1 MYLIYWIELVTMGF
15 VYVEFIFSTG
25 ISYRGVAR
33 FTGDYACCFWCHGAS
48 CPANT
53 RRDKHVIIT
62 WKRHFGVIITCLLR
76 FVYAGCIPYIS
87 PLFVDMI
94 FKRQLVSRFD
104 KVASCFLY
112 LCPFTH
118 IWLYISF
125 YMQIVFVY
133 LDMKMPYLIYFALFP
148 RLNEFYFKSTPFHT
162 NAVGLSALTCTCLT
176 QAYIKRTC
184 YWFYDM
190 DLRIFSNIPWY
201 LIAPAIIT
209 DNCLC
214 RDFQIA
220 EFNLALKTCF
230 LISNVIAFM
239 LHASTRSYSK
249 D

>member
-1 MYLIYWIELVTMGF
+1 MGF
-15 VYVEFIFSTG
+15 VYVKFIFSTG

-33 FTGDYACCFWCHGAS
+33 FAGDYACCFWCHGAS

-62 WKRHFGVIITCLLR
+62 WKRPFGEMITCLLR
-76 FVYAGCIPYIS
+76 FVYAVCLLYIS
-87 PLFVDMI
+87 PRCVDLILNGSWSKGGEI
-94 FKRQLVSRFD
+94 F
-104 KVASCFLY
+104 
-112 LCPFTH
+112 LCLCHFTH
-118 IWLYISF
+118 IWLSISF
-125 YMQIVFVY
+125 YMHIVFIY

-176 QAYIKRTC
+176 QAYIQSTC

-190 DLRIFSNIPWY
+190 DLRIFSKILWY